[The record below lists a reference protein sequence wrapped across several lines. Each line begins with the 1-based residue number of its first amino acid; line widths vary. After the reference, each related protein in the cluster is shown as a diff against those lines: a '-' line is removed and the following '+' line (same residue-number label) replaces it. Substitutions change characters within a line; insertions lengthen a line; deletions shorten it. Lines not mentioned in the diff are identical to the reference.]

1 MDIST
6 NNDWSRYWLQ
16 VVFLN
21 KDLLDSLAKL
31 SEFSL
36 WKRIALLQTL
46 EPLVNIRSLAHL

>member
-21 KDLLDSLAKL
+21 KDLLDSLTKL

-46 EPLVNIRSLAHL
+46 EPLVNI